1 MAGNVDRTLKVLNEI
16 RTQQSA
22 TNARLDALAT
32 RVDGNTARLDALEQV
47 TREGFLRVSTE
58 LVELHGTLRDVRD
71 VLVDR
76 REDRLRLDDH
86 ERRLHELEKNVG

>member
-1 MAGNVDRTLKVLNEI
+1 VAGNVDRTLKVLNEI

>member
-1 MAGNVDRTLKVLNEI
+1 VASNVDRTLKVLNEI
-16 RTQQSA
+16 RAEQRA
-22 TNARLDALAT
+22 TNAR
-32 RVDGNTARLDALEQV
+32 VDALEQV

>member
-1 MAGNVDRTLKVLNEI
+1 VASNVDRTLKVLNEI
-16 RTQQSA
+16 RTQQAA
-22 TNARLDALAT
+22 TNV
-32 RVDGNTARLDALEQV
+32 RVDGLTARVDALEEV

>member
-1 MAGNVDRTLKVLNEI
+1 MASNVDRTLKVLNEI
-16 RTQQSA
+16 RAEQRA
-22 TNARLDALAT
+22 TNAR
-32 RVDGNTARLDALEQV
+32 VDALEQV

-76 REDRLRLDDH
+76 REDRIRLDDH
-86 ERRLHELEKNVG
+86 ERRLDELETKVG

>member
-1 MAGNVDRTLKVLNEI
+1 VASNVDRTLKVLNEI
-16 RTQQSA
+16 RAEQRA
-22 TNARLDALAT
+22 TNAR
-32 RVDGNTARLDALEQV
+32 VDALEQV

-76 REDRLRLDDH
+76 REDRIRLDDH
-86 ERRLHELEKNVG
+86 ERRLDELETKVG

>member
-1 MAGNVDRTLKVLNEI
+1 MASNVDRTLKVLNEI
-16 RTQQSA
+16 RTQQAA
-22 TNARLDALAT
+22 TNV
-32 RVDGNTARLDALEQV
+32 RVDGLTARVDALEEV

-76 REDRLRLDDH
+76 REDCLRLDDH